1 MLPELLSTSVG
12 IPSVKGTLARE
23 ARLLQ
28 VASGQ
33 REQRQEVLKKLLAH
47 RMLWVRQWEKKIKES
62 CLETQTDAQNK
73 KKKDRGLTGRH
84 ETHPSLSQGKK
95 SKNSGG
101 GVSWRFSAEKLCLIH
116 QMKWSGE
123 RKEEGKQALSWKS
136 QRLRASWKISCRTLH
151 RSRLFWSWPLSSEV
165 SPKKKKKNRILREG
179 SVLKFTC
186 LKSRLRCHWLAWKD
200 SHGK

>member
-1 MLPELLSTSVG
+1 ML
-12 IPSVKGTLARE
+12 
-23 ARLLQ
+23 
-28 VASGQ
+28 
-33 REQRQEVLKKLLAH
+33 
-47 RMLWVRQWEKKIKES
+47 KI
-62 CLETQTDAQNK
+62 K

-165 SPKKKKKNRILREG
+165 RPKKKKKTEFYAKAQCWSSRAWSQGCAATGLLGRIHMENNELVSG
-179 SVLKFTC
+179 SSQRQLSQSELVNKQMGAGGGIAPLP
-186 LKSRLRCHWLAWKD
+186 L
-200 SHGK
+200 